1 MDRSRLLEGLTE
13 AQREAVTH
21 VEGPLLILA
30 GPGSGKTRVV
40 THRIANLL
48 CEGISDRRILALTF
62 TNKAAQEMKERVAAL
77 VPGSR
82 VWVGTFH
89 RFAAQMLRRYAQVV
103 GLEPNYTIYDKDQS
117 LRALRT
123 VLGRAKLDLG
133 QHTPDQVANAI
144 SWAKS
149 RLISPEAFE
158 PRRGSELGDIVKTV
172 YGLYQRQLLQ
182 SNAVDFDDLLF
193 HLATILKKE
202 PEIRKEL
209 DERYQF
215 VMVDEYQDTNLV
227 QYAIARALSIDHPNL
242 AVTGDPDQSIYGWR
256 GANLQN
262 ILDFER
268 DYPKV
273 KVVRLERNY
282 RSTKRILRVADAL
295 IRHNVRRKQKELYTH
310 NDEGPPVRLRTY
322 VDQDAEARDIARR
335 IASAVRENRRRPAD
349 FAIFYRVNALSRAFE
364 TALQQQGIPYQ
375 VVNGV
380 AFFQRKEVKDVIAYL
395 QLLNNSRDNVAFLRV
410 INNPPRGIGA
420 TTLRH
425 LDGFA
430 SVHGLSLFEAAR
442 RIDEVNGITKR
453 SAAAVKQFVDMMDRL
468 ACHATAPMEELMG
481 LVLSESGY
489 KAQFENSTSEEDLQR
504 CENIEELLTVARQF
518 DENHPP
524 EDGLDA
530 FLEEVS
536 LVNDT
541 DNFEDTNNRV
551 TLMTLHAS
559 KGLEFPVV
567 FLVALEQGLLPH
579 ERSRDNPD
587 QLEEERRLLFV
598 GITRA
603 QEELYLSRAAYRDFR
618 GQRRLTVP
626 SAFLMELP
634 RDEIIVEQDDD
645 VPMVLG
651 NDSSIPGAGSERVP
665 SRRPINDKPQAS
677 PTAFRTG
684 AEMAGNSRAVSGP
697 DAFTQ
702 GMVVCH
708 PKHGVGRI
716 VALSGNGAN
725 RKATVEFG
733 GRTGR
738 VKFVLSKA
746 PLKPLKKK

>member
-1 MDRSRLLEGLTE
+1 M
-13 AQREAVTH
+13 
-21 VEGPLLILA
+21 
-30 GPGSGKTRVV
+30 
-40 THRIANLL
+40 
-48 CEGISDRRILALTF
+48 
-62 TNKAAQEMKERVAAL
+62 
-77 VPGSR
+77 
-82 VWVGTFH
+82 
-89 RFAAQMLRRYAQVV
+89 
-103 GLEPNYTIYDKDQS
+103 
-117 LRALRT
+117 
-123 VLGRAKLDLG
+123 
-133 QHTPDQVANAI
+133 
-144 SWAKS
+144 
-149 RLISPEAFE
+149 
-158 PRRGSELGDIVKTV
+158 
-172 YGLYQRQLLQ
+172 
-182 SNAVDFDDLLF
+182 
-193 HLATILKKE
+193 
-202 PEIRKEL
+202 
-209 DERYQF
+209 
-215 VMVDEYQDTNLV
+215 
-227 QYAIARALSIDHPNL
+227 
-242 AVTGDPDQSIYGWR
+242 
-256 GANLQN
+256 
-262 ILDFER
+262 
-268 DYPKV
+268 
-273 KVVRLERNY
+273 
-282 RSTKRILRVADAL
+282 
-295 IRHNVRRKQKELYTH
+295 
-310 NDEGPPVRLRTY
+310 
-322 VDQDAEARDIARR
+322 
-335 IASAVRENRRRPAD
+335 
-349 FAIFYRVNALSRAFE
+349 SRAFE

-380 AFFQRKEVKDVIAYL
+380 AFFQRKEVKDVVAYL
-395 QLLNNSRDNVAFLRV
+395 QLLNNPRDNVAFLRV

-453 SAAAVKQFVDMMDRL
+453 SAANVKKFVDMMDRL
-468 ACHATAPMEELMG
+468 SLHVTAPMEELTG

-651 NDSSIPGAGSERVP
+651 SDAGGTSFDSDRFA
-665 SRRPINDKPQAS
+665 SRRPSEKTPRTS
-677 PTAFRTG
+677 RSAFRTG
-684 AEMAGNSRAVSGP
+684 AELAGSAPAASGP

-738 VKFVLSKA
+738 VKFILSKA